1 MLKMLADCYKFSE
14 ILGNAQVL
22 SKCIH
27 AGVAVIKVKKE
38 KATVYKQFC

>member
-1 MLKMLADCYKFSE
+1 M
-14 ILGNAQVL
+14 L

-38 KATVYKQFC
+38 KQLSINSFFSTLNNVINSYA